1 MWMIHHGKENIF
13 FFGVGPK
20 EIGLGGGGGGNQFS
34 YSYPLTSKD
43 DMDSK
48 DDTKYKH
55 EYSNTTSLGANVN
68 SVYVAN
74 RCFLP
79 FPRMRV

>member
-1 MWMIHHGKENIF
+1 MDDPSWEKIYIF
-13 FFGVGPK
+13 LEWVQK
-20 EIGLGGGGGGNQFS
+20 KLVWGGNQFS

-48 DDTKYKH
+48 DDTKYKY

-68 SVYVAN
+68 SV
-74 RCFLP
+74 
-79 FPRMRV
+79 